1 MTDIDHAAILRQH
14 ADTRRRGHSVN
25 PEVLRAAA
33 DEIEGLREELTASH
47 ESHGNE
53 VGALTER
60 LALAIHERDEA
71 RREVCVAREAMIRLM
86 IYGDVA
92 VPQEAMHQAAKA
104 RGWDCFK
111 EDGKPCQ

>member
-33 DEIEGLREELTASH
+33 DEIERLREELTASH

-71 RREVCVAREAMIRLM
+71 RRMLCEEW
-86 IYGDVA
+86 
-92 VPQEAMHQAAKA
+92 AKQDGLPLDWQGR
-104 RGWDCFK
+104 RGAEGMAEFVKWDCFK
-111 EDGKPCQ
+111 ENNND